1 MRRSC
6 GGIRCWQAA
15 ALLCAILAGTALADF
30 KRDYG
35 EGKRSFQDGDYP
47 NAVQALQKAIADN
60 PKADPQVR
68 IYGMRFEPYL
78 PHYYLGAA
86 RFKLGDCAGALKEW
100 KESEAQGVIK
110 NASEYADMQ
119 RDRAVCQS
127 QVVDVSSIAQAA
139 TGAIDKLDAEIKSF
153 AAIGNEPL
161 LHEEWQS
168 QFAPELQQKQ
178 GLAAAL
184 RKQLAKAVD
193 ATDPDAIETVTK
205 NAQDALSSVN
215 GSVDL
220 ANARL
225 QALRQEQ
232 ASQVAQRQEQA
243 QRELRQA
250 VAAAKAVQPA
260 SGGSEQMASLTK
272 DLGSQVAKADGM
284 GDNATVEALRGLT
297 QDINNTLR
305 RYQQAEQEW
314 RVQKQA
320 AAYRTPPPLLKQVA
334 QAYFSGDYASTA
346 RLATPDKLS
355 EDREKVQAFL
365 FRAAANYKLY
375 VLSGEQNSDLL
386 KQAQDDIR
394 AIKRL
399 NNTFS
404 PYIGA
409 FSPNFL
415 DLFKRTS

>member
-1 MRRSC
+1 V
-6 GGIRCWQAA
+6 
-15 ALLCAILAGTALADF
+15 LLCAGVASVALADF

-35 EGKRSFQDGDYP
+35 EGKRSFQSGDYAD
-47 NAVQALQKAIADN
+47 AVQALQKAIADN
-60 PKADPQVR
+60 PKAEAQVR

-78 PHYYLGAA
+78 PHYYMGASK
-86 RFKLGDCAGALKEW
+86 FKLGDCAGALKEW
-100 KESEAQGVIK
+100 KESEAQGIVK
-110 NASEYADMQ
+110 DAPEYADMQ

-139 TGAIDKLDAEIKSF
+139 GGAIDKLDAEIKRF
-153 AAIGNEPL
+153 AAFGSEAL
-161 LHEEWQS
+161 LREEWQS
-168 QFAPELQQKQ
+168 QFEPELNQKQ
-178 GLAAAL
+178 GLATAL
-184 RKQLAKAVD
+184 RKQLAQAVD
-193 ATDPDAIETVTK
+193 ASDADAIETVTK
-205 NAQDALSSVN
+205 NAQDALSSLN
-215 GSVDL
+215 GSMGL

-243 QRELRQA
+243 QRDLRQA
-250 VAAAKAVQPA
+250 VAAAKGIQPV
-260 SGGSEQMASLTK
+260 SGGSEQMAALTR
-272 DLGSQVAKADGM
+272 DLGNQIAKADRM
-284 GDNATVEALRGLT
+284 GDDATVDSLHGLA

-334 QAYFSGDYASTA
+334 EAYFSGDYASTA

-375 VLSGEQNSDLL
+375 VLSGEQNSNLL

-399 NNTFS
+399 NSGFS